1 MDPSQIGGT
10 SLVRAS
16 LLSIAVTIAVV
27 SCGGGAQTT
36 SGSPSDLTPQTQHA
50 TDEGFTI
57 NVAGIKGPLAG
68 ATATLYKLDTTRSH
82 YFDRNAPIVSGIT
95 DSAARA
101 STLRVPGGVSP
112 PFVLVVDGRQAIDL
126 NTGAAPVIVELVTLI
141 TDELASSGRPLFAT
155 PLTTLAYD
163 MAVES
168 AGTGADSRQVVE
180 DTQRAAKQIVKA
192 LGFGLSE
199 KVDIFADPPI
209 LDASTTSSEIQEE
222 IAHHRAV
229 IEAVAAIA
237 YQLGSQA
244 GVTVDSVLPELA
256 RDLGSDGVIDARAND
271 QALPTIDLSIALQEP
286 ATLKIPGTSLPVT
299 EVVELLRNDLTQQGI
314 ELPLQVKST
323 DIKLERKPS
332 QEETDPKPDS
342 RPVVDS
348 TPGTQPPGAG
358 SNVLNRRE
366 WSLRFVDSQ
375 ETSRENGIGSN
386 AFDGDPATVWRTEW
400 STIPARLPHEI
411 QIDTGTVAEISG
423 LKYLPP
429 QDRAGRGRVKDFQ
442 IYVSDDGNYW
452 GAPVSEGR
460 FSPGFAEQ
468 LVEFSPVLG
477 RYVRFVALS
486 EASGQQQ
493 TAAAEITLLGKA
505 LTGNRPPAATIDSPA
520 ADLTIAI
527 GDRVSFTSTSFDVDG
542 DALDYR
548 WTFGDAGLNAVSVE
562 DPGLLQF
569 NKAGSYTVTLIVSD
583 AAGNLDPT
591 PPQRT
596 ITVIDHRVPRSGWT
610 LHYVDSEETTR
621 EDGRAVNAFD
631 GDINTFWH
639 SRWSAKGATPLPH
652 KIQIDLGAHYDITGL
667 RYLPRQDGYT
677 SGMILDYAL
686 FVSDDGMTW
695 SDTVLSGSFNDV
707 RDWQRA
713 ELPTTARARY
723 VQLVAVSEQ
732 GGKPF
737 TSIAELELFGAP
749 ASGNLPPV
757 AAITS
762 PAGDVTII
770 AGQSVA
776 FAGSAT
782 DGDND
787 SLSYSWNFGGSTLPQ
802 STVQT
807 PGPITFTQPGTYR
820 VTLEVMDNFGNRDS
834 TPPVRTITVGIPPT
848 TTTNT
853 TTTTTRTTT
862 TTARPTT
869 TTRAATT
876 STTSRTTSTVP
887 STTTTTRVPST
898 STTSRTTTST
908 SRATT
913 TTTRATTTTSRATT
927 TTTRTST
934 TRASTTS
941 TTSSSTTTVAST
953 TTTTQ
958 ITRPTDP
965 PADHDDPVNWAD
977 LVGNATGQVYLVGS
991 QTEFNNTAAMAQP
1004 GDVVIIKNGTYNG
1017 WKLRIPSKGTA
1028 RDPIIYTAQTPG
1040 GVTFTGL
1047 HQEGILVTGH
1057 YNIVGGFSFK
1067 NCGPFFVRFAD
1078 ANKNRFT
1085 DSTFVSC
1092 GEGFFD
1098 RIIEVTRGSD
1108 ATRIDHIS
1116 MDNSISVGVGI
1127 YTPRLGVDAWAAPTN
1142 TRVDHNSFK
1151 NVPRSADG
1159 GREPIQIGPNTAA
1172 DKLTVPDT
1180 FTVIEHNE
1188 FINIAGQV
1196 INSKTGREIIR
1207 FNRFVNVQW
1216 EAVSM
1221 RLGHYKVVEGNYFED
1236 VRVPIQV
1243 YGEGHKIINNIIVR
1257 AQTGI
1262 LMPCWG
1268 EYELKSGKFSRS
1280 PSTGKNLIAHNT
1292 IVNGVPKY
1300 GTAASSSTFE
1310 LGRIWGFAG
1319 LTMATNLPFNNIIVN
1334 NILVASEGEV
1344 FEFFGDSRSTIENN
1358 IFYAKGN
1365 ASIGHNAAKN
1375 LYADP
1380 RLTVDYRPTANS
1392 PAVDSGVT
1400 FVDVKTDANGDP
1412 RPNGAA
1418 ADLGAYEW
1426 K

>member
-1 MDPSQIGGT
+1 MDPSQISGK
-10 SLVRAS
+10 SAFRAS
-16 LLSIAVTIAVV
+16 LLYIAVV
-27 SCGGGAQTT
+27 LTVMSCGGGAPGNSTAQ
-36 SGSPSDLTPQTQHA
+36 PDAIPQTQRA
-50 TDEGFTI
+50 TDQGLTI
-57 NVAGIKGPLAG
+57 NVSGIKGPLAG
-68 ATATLYKLDTTRSH
+68 ATATLYKLDTTRAN
-82 YFDRNAPIVSGIT
+82 YFDRNAPIVSGIS
-95 DSAARA
+95 DSTAHA
-101 STLRVPGGVSP
+101 STLRVPAGMSP

-126 NTGAAPVIVELVTLI
+126 NTGAAPVISELVTLI
-141 TDELASSGRPLFAT
+141 TDELMASGRPLFAT
-155 PLTTLAYD
+155 PLTTLAYG
-163 MAVES
+163 MAVDS
-168 AGTGADSRQVVE
+168 AGTGANNFQVIE
-180 DTQRAAKQIVKA
+180 ETQRAAKQIVKA

-209 LDASTTSSEIQEE
+209 LDASTTSSETQEE

-229 IEAVAAIA
+229 IEAVAAIV

-256 RDLGSDGVIDARAND
+256 RDLSSDGVIDARANEES
-271 QALPTIDLSIALQEP
+271 LPTIDLSIALQDP
-286 ATLKIPGTSLPVT
+286 ATLTIPGTSIPVT
-299 EVVELLRNDLTQQGI
+299 DVVELLRNDLTQQGI
-314 ELPLQVKST
+314 HLPLQVKST
-323 DIKLERKPS
+323 DIKLERNHTPQDVQPKLDS
-332 QEETDPKPDS
+332 Q
-342 RPVVDS
+342 PVVDS
-348 TPGTQPPGAG
+348 TPGTQPAG
-358 SNVLNRRE
+358 STANLLNRRE

-375 ETSRENGIGSN
+375 ETSRENGVGSN

-400 STIPARLPHEI
+400 SATPARLPHEI

-429 QDRAGRGRVKDFQ
+429 QDMAGRGRVKDFQ
-442 IYVSDDGNYW
+442 IYVSDDGTYW

-460 FSPGFAEQ
+460 FSAGFAEQ
-468 LVEFSPVLG
+468 LVEFPPVLG

-505 LTGNRPPAATIDSPA
+505 VTGNRPPAATIDSPA
-520 ADLTIAI
+520 ADLTIDI
-527 GDRVSFTSTSFDVDG
+527 GDRVNFASTSLDVDG
-542 DALDYR
+542 DGLTYR
-548 WTFGDAGLNAVSVE
+548 WTFGDSGLDAVSIE
-562 DPGLLQF
+562 DAGLLQF
-569 NKAGSYTVTLIVSD
+569 NQPGTYTVTLTVSD
-583 AAGNLDPT
+583 SAGNLDPT
-591 PPQRT
+591 PPQRKV
-596 ITVIDHRVPRSGWT
+596 TVVDRRVPRSGWT
-610 LHYVDSEETTR
+610 LHYVDSEETAR
-621 EDGRAVNAFD
+621 EDGRAINAFD
-631 GDINTFWH
+631 GDVNTIWH
-639 SRWSAKGATPLPH
+639 SRWSAQSATALPH
-652 KIQIDLGAHYDITGL
+652 EIQIDLGAHYDITAL

-677 SGMILDYAL
+677 SGMILDFSL

-695 SDTVLSGSFNDV
+695 SDTVLSGSFDNS

-713 ELPTTARARY
+713 ELPSATRARF
-723 VQLVAVSEQ
+723 VRLAAMSEQ
-732 GGKPF
+732 AGKPF
-737 TSIAELELFGAP
+737 TSAAELELFGTR
-749 ASGNLPPV
+749 ASGNSAPV
-757 AAITS
+757 AAIS
-762 PAGDVTII
+762 APAGDVTIV
-770 AGQSVA
+770 AGQSVV
-776 FAGSAT
+776 FAGSAS
-782 DGDND
+782 DSDSDN
-787 SLSYSWNFGGSTLPQ
+787 LSYSWDFGNAGMPQ
-802 STVQT
+802 STVQA
-807 PGPITFTQPGTYR
+807 PGPITFAQPGTYR
-820 VTLEVMDNFGNRDS
+820 VTLQVMDSFGNRDS
-834 TPPVRTITVGIPPT
+834 TPPARTVTVAVPPT

-869 TTRAATT
+869 TTQAPTT
-876 STTSRTTSTVP
+876 STTSRTTTTVA
-887 STTTTTRVPST
+887 STTTTTRAPST
-898 STTSRTTTST
+898 TTTSRATTST

-913 TTTRATTTTSRATT
+913 TTTRATTTTSQATT

-934 TRASTTS
+934 TRATTTS
-941 TTSSSTTTVAST
+941 TTSSSTTTVSST

-965 PADHDDPVNWAD
+965 PPAHDDPVDWSNI
-977 LVGNATGQVYLVGS
+977 VGSATGQVYLVAS
-991 QTEFNNTAAMAQP
+991 QTEFNNTAALAQA
-1004 GDVVIIKNGTYNG
+1004 GDVIMIKNGTYSG
-1017 WKLRIPSKGTA
+1017 WKLRIPSRGTA
-1028 RDPIIYTAQTPG
+1028 RSPIVYTAQTPG
-1040 GVTFTGL
+1040 GVTFTGT

-1057 YNIVGGFSFK
+1057 HNIVGGFNFRD
-1067 NCGPFFVRFAD
+1067 CGPFFIRFAD
-1078 ANKNRFT
+1078 ANNNRFT
-1085 DSTFVSC
+1085 DSTFTSC

-1116 MDNSISVGVGI
+1116 MDNSVSVGIGI
-1127 YTPRLGVDAWAAPTN
+1127 YTPRVGVDAWTAPTN

-1172 DKLTVPDT
+1172 DKITVPDT

-1196 INSKTGREIIR
+1196 INSKTSRETIR

-1221 RLGHYKVVEGNYFED
+1221 RLGHYKIVEGNYFED
-1236 VRVPIQV
+1236 VRVPIQI
-1243 YGEGHKIINNIIVR
+1243 YGEGHKIINNVMVR

-1268 EYELKSGKFSRS
+1268 EYELKTGKFSRS

-1300 GTAASSSTFE
+1300 GTAASSSAVE

-1319 LTMATNLPFNNIIVN
+1319 LTMATNLPFSNVIINNVF
-1334 NILVASEGEV
+1334 VASEGKV
-1344 FEFFGDSRSTIENN
+1344 FEFFGDSGSTIENN

-1365 ASIGHNAAKN
+1365 ASIGHSAAKN

-1380 RLTVDYRPTANS
+1380 RLTADYHLTANS
-1392 PAVDSGVT
+1392 PAVDSGINLAN
-1400 FVDVKTDANGDP
+1400 VKTDANGDA

-1418 ADLGAYEW
+1418 SDLGAYEW